1 MKEKINYAECMK
13 RKCSECK
20 YYDECFE
27 YKPKERKMLIKAKR
41 IDNLEKK
48 VSEYKNKAVIK
59 YLNSKGYECNESIK
73 SMRKVNSL
81 LKSEMKKVVID
92 IQNER
97 LSRIGAYYTW
107 EAYIKVKIID
117 TITGK
122 EV

>member
-1 MKEKINYAECMK
+1 
-13 RKCSECK
+13 
-20 YYDECFE
+20 
-27 YKPKERKMLIKAKR
+27 MLLKAKR
-41 IDNLEKK
+41 IDNLERK
-48 VSEYKNKAVIK
+48 VNEYKNKAVIR
-59 YLNSKGYECNESIK
+59 YLKLKGYECNESKESMIK
-73 SMRKVNSL
+73 TNSL

-97 LSRIGAYYTW
+97 LSKVGAYYTW

>member
-1 MKEKINYAECMK
+1 
-13 RKCSECK
+13 
-20 YYDECFE
+20 
-27 YKPKERKMLIKAKR
+27 MLLKAKR
-41 IDNLEKK
+41 IDNLERKAN
-48 VSEYKNKAVIK
+48 EYKNKAVIR
-59 YLNSKGYECNESIK
+59 YLKSKGYECNESKESMIK
-73 SMRKVNSL
+73 TNIL

-97 LSRIGAYYTW
+97 LSRVGAYYTW